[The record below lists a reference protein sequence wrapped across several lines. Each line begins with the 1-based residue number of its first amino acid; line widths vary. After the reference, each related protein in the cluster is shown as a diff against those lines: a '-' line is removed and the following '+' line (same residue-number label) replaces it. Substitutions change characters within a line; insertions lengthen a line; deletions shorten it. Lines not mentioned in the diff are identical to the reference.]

1 MDNFNLCSAYRGSN
15 DLERY
20 DCFDVQCDNM
30 YCYTITTDNEICLM
44 QWIVRLFS
52 LTFPNS
58 GKRLKV
64 CLSTPAFLRNH
75 DVSVPLQTLGGSNIS
90 QETVDSDG
98 LGVEIFDVQCDNM
111 RCAATVTSNAAR
123 LMDLIGN
130 LCRLV
135 TNPDSGTRLRVS
147 MDMIR
152 DKPVDDDAKV
162 DPPVS
167 TLQFCYEHFCI
178 IYHVNPPDNFPTSSL
193 ENFLNHDCIDFFG
206 FEMKPKVEYLRRA
219 YNLVVKNWFD
229 IQSEARLSNP
239 ARFGDKVDLS
249 LQEMVSME
257 FSREYSKATDL
268 LQSTW
273 RSSKLSTD
281 QFGSQFVLVQI
292 RGETI

>member
-1 MDNFNLCSAYRGSN
+1 MDNFNLRSAYRGSN
-15 DLERY
+15 NLERY
-20 DCFDVQCDNM
+20 DCFDVQCDDM
-30 YCYTITTDNEICLM
+30 YCYTITTDNETCLM

-64 CLSTPAFLRNH
+64 
-75 DVSVPLQTLGGSNIS
+75 
-90 QETVDSDG
+90 
-98 LGVEIFDVQCDNM
+98 
-111 RCAATVTSNAAR
+111 
-123 LMDLIGN
+123 
-130 LCRLV
+130 
-135 TNPDSGTRLRVS
+135 S
-147 MDMIR
+147 MDMIW
-152 DKPVDDDAKV
+152 DQSVDDHSFFI
-162 DPPVS
+162 PVA
-167 TLQFCYEHFCI
+167 LQFCYEHFCI

-229 IQSEARLSNP
+229 IPSEARLSNP

-249 LQEMVSME
+249 LQEMVSMD

-268 LQSTW
+268 LQSNW

-281 QFGSQFVLVQI
+281 QVIYAALDCYFAYKFAVRVSI
-292 RGETI
+292 CPRSD